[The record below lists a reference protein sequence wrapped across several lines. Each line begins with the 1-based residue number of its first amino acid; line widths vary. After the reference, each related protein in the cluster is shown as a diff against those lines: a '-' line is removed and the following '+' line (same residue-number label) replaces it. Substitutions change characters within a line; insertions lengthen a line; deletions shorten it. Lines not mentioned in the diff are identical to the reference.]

1 MADSPC
7 ILIVDDAPVLRNLIR
22 MLLER
27 QGFKTLQAGDANAA
41 LDAARE
47 KFPDL
52 VLMDIEMPGISG
64 IEAIRFF
71 RLDSQLARIPII
83 AVSGNSDR
91 PSIEAARTAGAEG
104 YLVKDEKL
112 RERLIETIQRYL
124 RSHAMTMAMAMVQG

>member
-27 QGFKTLQAGDANAA
+27 QGFRTLQAGDATAA
-41 LDAARE
+41 LKTARE
-47 KFPDL
+47 NLPDL
-52 VLMDIEMPGISG
+52 ILMDIEMPGISG
-64 IEAIRFF
+64 IEAIQTF
-71 RLDSQLARIPII
+71 RANPELARIPVI

-91 PSIEAARTAGAEG
+91 SSIEAARTAGAEG

-124 RSHAMTMAMAMVQG
+124 RSHAIALAQS